1 MSQFTE
7 NRLDLAAIGP
17 GKTSFEGISP
27 VDILCLKNGYK
38 VMQFGLSLCNQLL
51 FEGRLQSHV

>member
-7 NRLDLAAIGP
+7 DRLNLAAIRP

-38 VMQFGLSLCNQLL
+38 AMQFGLSRCNQLL
-51 FEGRLQSHV
+51 I